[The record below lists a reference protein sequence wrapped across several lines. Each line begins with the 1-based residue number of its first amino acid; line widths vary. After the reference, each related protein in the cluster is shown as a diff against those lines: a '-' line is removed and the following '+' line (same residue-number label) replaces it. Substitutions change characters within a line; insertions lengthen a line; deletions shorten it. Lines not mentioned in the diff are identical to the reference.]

1 MLLIAIILM
10 AIVFLGLGI
19 KLLFNPAGEARL
31 HSCSLPDEDMGSEG
45 CMCRREGKTSCHE
58 TKE

>member
-1 MLLIAIILM
+1 M